1 MAGKASKHNEMTFW
15 QHLGELRNIFIRCM
29 LAVVVLSIVAF
40 CLKDIIFQQVVL
52 RPRMPEFV
60 TNRLLCRLAE
70 QWNSPV
76 LCINSTIL
84 PLINIELAGQFTVH
98 LRVAFWSGVIMAF
111 PYIMYEL
118 AKFFRPALKQGEST
132 MLRGVA
138 LMFTLCFAIG
148 AAFGYFIIAP
158 ISIHFLGTYSVS
170 AQVVNQITLGSYLST
185 VLGLIFAGGAAFEM
199 PVVVL
204 YLSRLGVVKPQFLS
218 RYRKVAIVVIL
229 VISAVITPPDVFS
242 MTIVAIPLLLL
253 YEVSVLMARMEFKD

>member
-1 MAGKASKHNEMTFW
+1 
-15 QHLGELRNIFIRCM
+15 
-29 LAVVVLSIVAF
+29 
-40 CLKDIIFQQVVL
+40 
-52 RPRMPEFV
+52 
-60 TNRLLCRLAE
+60 
-70 QWNSPV
+70 
-76 LCINSTIL
+76 
-84 PLINIELAGQFTVH
+84 
-98 LRVAFWSGVIMAF
+98 
-111 PYIMYEL
+111 
-118 AKFFRPALKQGEST
+118 
-132 MLRGVA
+132 
-138 LMFTLCFAIG
+138 MFTLCFAIG

-253 YEVSVLMARMEFKD
+253 YEVSVLLARMEFKD